1 MTKDYRNIVYQGDE
15 IHDIKKREALLNE
28 VEELTSRLGEWEIYF
43 CAITVLLYLKIKDRS
58 QIDMNPKN
66 SKLFQS
72 IMEARTPEDFHV
84 LCAQW
89 ISKLDLIKTT
99 KGAK

>member
-15 IHDIKKREALLNE
+15 IADIKKREALLDE
-28 VEELTSRLGEWEIYF
+28 VEELTSQLAEWETYF
-43 CAITVLLYLKIKDRS
+43 SAITVLLYLKIKDRS
-58 QIDMNPKN
+58 QIDMSPEN

-72 IMEARTPEDFHV
+72 VMEARTAEDFHV

-89 ISKLDLIKTT
+89 ISKLELIKTT